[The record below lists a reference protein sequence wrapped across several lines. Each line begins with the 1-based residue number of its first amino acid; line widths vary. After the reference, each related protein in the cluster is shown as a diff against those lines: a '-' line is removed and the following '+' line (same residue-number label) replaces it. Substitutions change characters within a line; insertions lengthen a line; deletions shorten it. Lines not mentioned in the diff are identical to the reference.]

1 MSQLAA
7 RRKACAAGLRF
18 PAIVRALIGLA
29 ECRVRC
35 CLAAGLLGLLG
46 GVALVEQGEAVKDS
60 HAGVFRPG
68 GMEPRDTRRALGHD
82 AQALD
87 GCLRAGAVDR
97 SAPAGAQLGRL
108 FEVLSTSETGREI
121 LRQARLRD
129 VRVCVDD
136 ETDLLAYYF
145 AGVRVIGVST
155 ALSEGGK
162 LAFLA
167 HELAH
172 VPQHPA
178 YSDNR
183 YYPPSDLVLLRRVRE
198 AAAEAVAT
206 RIAWEL
212 RENGYRAAWDERV
225 ATPYGD
231 VARAF
236 ETAAAADR
244 SAEGLLRATRAAFDC
259 WFDAPWRLDVYDRM
273 TLRHL
278 ARISE
283 DAMGLVPPRY
293 ALIHSFLADIAW
305 LNGRNFLIETGA
317 PPLTG
322 HAYAGSIS
330 GRNDARLER
339 FLDRVTGSTTPFG
352 TALVAGLVY

>member
-1 MSQLAA
+1 MRGVRMAG
-7 RRKACAAGLRF
+7 RRL
-18 PAIVRALIGLA
+18 
-29 ECRVRC
+29 RC
-35 CLAAGLLGLLG
+35 CLAVGLLGLVG
-46 GVALVEQGEAVKDS
+46 GVALVGQGEAVKDN
-60 HAGVFRPG
+60 HASVFRPG
-68 GMEPRDTRRALGHD
+68 GMAPRDTRRALAHD

-97 SAPAGAQLGRL
+97 SAPARAQLGRL
-108 FEVLSTSETGREI
+108 FEILSTSETGREI

-145 AGVRVIGVST
+145 ADLRVVGVSA

-183 YYPPSDLVLLRRVRE
+183 YYPPDDLVLLRRVRE

-212 RENGYRAAWDERV
+212 RENGYGAAWDERV

-259 WFDAPWRLDVYDRM
+259 WFEASWRLDVYDRM

-278 ARISE
+278 ARIAE

-293 ALIHSFLADIAW
+293 ALTHSFLADIAW
-305 LNGRNFLIETGA
+305 LNGRNFLTETGA

-322 HAYAGSIS
+322 RAYAGRIS
-330 GRNDARLER
+330 GRNDDRLER
-339 FLDRVTGSTTPFG
+339 FLDQVTGSATPFG